1 MSTIADISMRQ
12 LRYFAAAAETG
23 QFSQA
28 ALKVHVS
35 QSAITA
41 AVSQLENQ
49 LKVRLFE
56 RQPYG
61 VELTAEGH
69 KFYQHVRHV
78 LDTLQDALSE
88 PTFLSHNLEGRVR
101 VGASYTVLG
110 YFLPNLLARF
120 KRSYPQVEIDLVDM
134 SRSRIEQGIEEGD
147 LDLGLSILSNSD
159 GSRRFERHVLIRSRR
174 QLWLSSDHPLMA
186 AESIRLK
193 DVAQHAYIM
202 ATVDEGE
209 TSSMRYWQNA
219 GLKPRV
225 AFRTSSMEALRGLV
239 AHGFGITILSDM
251 IYRAW
256 SLEGR
261 KIEIRTIT
269 DIVPV
274 MELGLIWPPSTSLE
288 PAAEALR
295 QFLIHASSS

>member
-1 MSTIADISMRQ
+1 MRQ
-12 LRYFAAAAETG
+12 LRYFAAAAEIG

-41 AVSQLENQ
+41 AVSQLENH

-134 SRSRIEQGIEEGD
+134 SRNRIEQGIEEGD

-159 GSRRFERHVLIRSRR
+159 GLRRFERHVLIRSRR

-186 AESIRLK
+186 VESIRLQ
-193 DVAQHAYIM
+193 DIAQHAYIM

-209 TSSMRYWQNA
+209 ISSMRYWQDA

-225 AFRTSSMEALRGLV
+225 AFRTSSMEALRALV

-261 KIEIRTIT
+261 KIEIRTIN

-274 MELGLIWPPSTSLE
+274 MELGVIWPPNASLA
-288 PAAEALR
+288 PAAEAFR